1 MLRGEHRASRGCE
14 NATPLPQNR
23 KVKRKG
29 GGMKK
34 QFIDELA
41 FAFDRLNQRLEKTD
55 FPEGVLFYE
64 YPVQCNGK
72 FLRLGVEI
80 ESGKFYLQGDG
91 IDGKIQTI
99 LL

>member
-1 MLRGEHRASRGCE
+1 MIE
-14 NATPLPQNR
+14 
-23 KVKRKG
+23 
-29 GGMKK
+29 
-34 QFIDELA
+34 QFIKDLA
-41 FAFDRLNQRLEKTD
+41 FSFDRLNQRLEKTD

-91 IDGKIQTI
+91 IDGYTKTI
-99 LL
+99 FL

>member
-1 MLRGEHRASRGCE
+1 MSEE
-14 NATPLPQNR
+14 
-23 KVKRKG
+23 
-29 GGMKK
+29 
-34 QFIDELA
+34 FIEELS
-41 FAFDRLNQRLEKTD
+41 FAMDRLNHRLMTKD

-64 YPVQCNGK
+64 YPIHCNGK

-91 IDGKIQTI
+91 IDGKLKTI

>member
-1 MLRGEHRASRGCE
+1 MRWGME
-14 NATPLPQNR
+14 NGNANH
-23 KVKRKG
+23 
-29 GGMKK
+29 MKK
-34 QFIDELA
+34 QFIDELS
-41 FAFDRLNQRLEKTD
+41 FAFDRLNQRLEKMD

-91 IDGKIQTI
+91 IDGKPKTI

>member
-1 MLRGEHRASRGCE
+1 MIE
-14 NATPLPQNR
+14 
-23 KVKRKG
+23 
-29 GGMKK
+29 
-34 QFIDELA
+34 QFIKDLA
-41 FAFDRLNQRLEKTD
+41 FSFDRLNQRLEKMD

-80 ESGKFYLQGDG
+80 ESGKFYLQGEG
-91 IDGKIQTI
+91 IDGKLKTI

>member
-1 MLRGEHRASRGCE
+1 MIE
-14 NATPLPQNR
+14 
-23 KVKRKG
+23 
-29 GGMKK
+29 
-34 QFIDELA
+34 QFIKDLA
-41 FAFDRLNQRLEKTD
+41 FSFDRLNQRLEKMD

-64 YPVQCNGK
+64 YPIACNGK

-91 IDGKIQTI
+91 IDGKPKTI

>member
-1 MLRGEHRASRGCE
+1 LR
-14 NATPLPQNR
+14 NTPKKGGRHPQNGAEISTSW
-23 KVKRKG
+23 KG

-41 FAFDRLNQRLEKTD
+41 FAFDRLNQRLEKMD
-55 FPEGVLFYE
+55 FPEKVLFYE

-91 IDGKIQTI
+91 IDEKPKTI

>member
-1 MLRGEHRASRGCE
+1 
-14 NATPLPQNR
+14 
-23 KVKRKG
+23 
-29 GGMKK
+29 MKK

-41 FAFDRLNQRLEKTD
+41 FAFDRLNQRLEKMD
-55 FPEGVLFYE
+55 FPEGVLFYG
-64 YPVQCNGK
+64 YPIRCDEK

-91 IDGKIQTI
+91 IDGKPKTI

>member
-1 MLRGEHRASRGCE
+1 MSNLF
-14 NATPLPQNR
+14 L
-23 KVKRKG
+23 K
-29 GGMKK
+29 
-34 QFIDELA
+34 ELTS
-41 FAFDRLNQRLEKTD
+41 AFDRLNQRLEKMD

-91 IDGKIQTI
+91 IDGYTKTI
-99 LL
+99 FL

>member
-1 MLRGEHRASRGCE
+1 MIE
-14 NATPLPQNR
+14 
-23 KVKRKG
+23 
-29 GGMKK
+29 
-34 QFIDELA
+34 QFIKDLA
-41 FAFDRLNQRLEKTD
+41 FSFDRLKQRLEKTD

-91 IDGKIQTI
+91 IDGKPKTI

>member
-1 MLRGEHRASRGCE
+1 
-14 NATPLPQNR
+14 LPQNR
-23 KVKRKG
+23 KIKWKG
-29 GGMKK
+29 GGMIE
-34 QFIDELA
+34 QFIKDLA
-41 FAFDRLNQRLEKTD
+41 FSFDRLNQRLEKTD

-91 IDGKIQTI
+91 IDGKPKTI